1 MAVILISGCGKE
13 ASGSHDADS
22 AAEGGQTSDTE
33 EISSEAKAEEWAD
46 SIMSGMTL
54 EQLAGQLIYPAVYSD
69 DSEYAMRS
77 VVKYVAD
84 SHIGGVV
91 LLRGTPKA
99 ARMVSDTLAKIS
111 YAPPFVA
118 IDAEWGLAMRLKDTP
133 RFPKNGRISPAAED
147 SILYEYGREVAR
159 ECHEVGV
166 NMVLGPVL
174 DVLPAGLG
182 KRITFIGS
190 RSFGSDAKRVTRHGV
205 SYAIGLEDGGVISV
219 AKHFPGHGAA
229 DADSHKQLPTV
240 SKTKEQ
246 LAESDLMPFEEYVKN
261 ELSAIMVGHLYVPAL
276 DDEGIPVS
284 VSKKIL
290 KDMMRGE
297 MRFGG
302 LIITDAMNMKGAEG
316 KSGADAIMAG
326 ADMVLAPENTH
337 REVEMLVEAVKKG
350 LFPLSE
356 LRDRVRRVLKY
367 KYSVRNKK
375 DESGNKDKLHE
386 IQKRLSEIS

>member
-1 MAVILISGCGKE
+1 M
-13 ASGSHDADS
+13 
-22 AAEGGQTSDTE
+22 TE
-33 EISSEAKAEEWAD
+33 EIPSATEAGKWAD

-91 LLRGTPKA
+91 LLKGTPEA
-99 ARMVSDTLAKIS
+99 ARMVSDTLVKIS

-159 ECHEVGV
+159 ECHEVGI

-174 DVLPAGLG
+174 DVLPADNVE
-182 KRITFIGS
+182 RTFIGS
-190 RSFGSDAKRVTRHGV
+190 RSFGSDPKRVTRYGV
-205 SYAIGLEDGGVISV
+205 SYARGLEDGGVLSV

-240 SKTKEQ
+240 LKTKEQ
-246 LAESDLMPFEEYVKN
+246 LAGSDLMPFDEYVKN
-261 ELSAIMVGHLYVPAL
+261 GLSAIMVGHLYVPAL
-276 DDEGIPVS
+276 DEEDIPVS

-290 KDMMRGE
+290 KGMMRGE

-302 LIITDAMNMKGAEG
+302 LIITDAMNMAGADG

-337 REVEMLVEAVKKG
+337 LEVEMLVEAVNKG
-350 LFPLSE
+350 LFPLAE
-356 LRDRVRRVLKY
+356 LRDRVRRVLRY
-367 KYSVRNKK
+367 KYYVRNKK
-375 DESGNKDKLHE
+375 GESNNKEKLHE
-386 IQKRLSEIS
+386 IREIQKKLSEFS